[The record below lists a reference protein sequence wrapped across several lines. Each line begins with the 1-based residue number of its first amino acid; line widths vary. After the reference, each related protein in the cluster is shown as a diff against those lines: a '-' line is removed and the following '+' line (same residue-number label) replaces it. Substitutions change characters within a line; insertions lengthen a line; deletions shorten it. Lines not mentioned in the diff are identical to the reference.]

1 MALTRNEPRLRTAFQ
16 GIILGLAVL
25 CLAVSLPAQPGP
37 PPNGQA
43 PNNAGPDQNKPLNLS
58 ARVLPRGRVRLTWLS
73 PRRLSYQRILRADGD
88 GEFRVIEN
96 RLPGDLQVY
105 VDPNPGNGIRR
116 YMVEG
121 NGDLRSDPVSIT
133 VGTLTVRNLACN
145 QVRGGLRIRVTWAP
159 GDDSRRQVR
168 LDGQVVEGL
177 ENLGPNRRWA
187 TIDVPQPGPEG
198 RSYLVE
204 VVTADNPNGPAARCE
219 TTVEPINPPSIGN
232 LECSR
237 MRGDEKKVQLNWRGN
252 RTYAAYEIE
261 RNGIVVARTDE
272 TSWIDELPPLGAAL
286 RYSVAGLTSRGQHG
300 PPSFCTHEFEQPPQ
314 VGLSG
319 QVVFDDSETTPLGRG
334 AVLVFLP
341 GEDEAIARAAVDEE
355 GRFKIST
362 EELREGIE
370 PPFDLE
376 YRAPFLDHIRL
387 GLLDTFEAR
396 GNQQGPQPQRLLS
409 AFSSATA
416 AGDDIQLR
424 VPLPVIAVS
433 PERSDIR
440 RWQALH
446 DHFRDTSEGLLI
458 PMAATGGIVRG
469 SLNLISEIEN
479 VRGYFLRQFGSSPRQ
494 VDMVAYGFA
503 GLSARLYGH
512 TSSVFELRRLILLG
526 TPNHGTPRALVETR
540 SDVGA
545 RPSPGGIQAP
555 DELGYKAADE
565 QTSRFLELYNE
576 RITHSRAT
584 TLYLLAGSGGR
595 GELDDVL
602 DCTAHDGRVCLDSAL
617 GRDLDKGIFTNPK
630 RFILSSDHN
639 RLGRD
644 AESLELL
651 ASRLGLGRVLG
662 DEEEEAAGDAG
673 QGGGAGAGGSSMA
686 LGKVGQGE
694 IVPGGGRQIPFASDT
709 SGSIIIILNSE
720 DKGPLEFRLRTPSMG
735 EEEPEITGENAAEYG
750 FIYESYNDGEGTNVQ
765 FFKTGAGEF
774 GTYIGKISNPGNN
787 PAIKYTVEFYLEHAA
802 YLSSELDG
810 YDIPLGSTP
819 MLTTHLEQP
828 ELVPDGVEITQNAR
842 LFYPDGSLALIELN
856 DEGGGG
862 DVLAGD
868 GIYSSALPESTQPG
882 YYIVEIDASS
892 TDGES
897 FQRADTLQFLVRSDL
912 ATLGN
917 DYASGADNVEAQG
930 DGGGAGNGAL
940 KDNLWVQG
948 DLQANRGGDL
958 VVLGTLVDLD
968 GNTITQAG
976 SLYSLESADAGVEFQ
991 LNFDGY
997 EIFGS
1002 QADGPYRLTNVE
1014 IIDAG
1019 VGFIRADL
1027 ADDVHTT
1034 GDYAWS
1040 DFSLS
1045 GGLLFLR
1052 GDSNNDHAVDI
1063 SDSINLLAHLFVDSD
1078 TPLTCLDAAD
1088 ANADGAIDL
1097 SDAISIFSY
1106 LFLGQGGIP
1115 LPYPECGQKENLGC
1129 DYYPYCR

>member
-1 MALTRNEPRLRTAFQ
+1 MALSRNQPGLKTAFG
-16 GIILGLAVL
+16 GITLFLAVL
-25 CLAVSLPAQPGP
+25 CLAMSLPAQPGP
-37 PPNGQA
+37 PPNVQ
-43 PNNAGPDQNKPLNLS
+43 PPVNAGPDHSKPRNLN
-58 ARVLPRGRVRLTWLS
+58 ARLLPRGRVRLTWLS
-73 PRRLSYQRILRADGD
+73 PRRLSYQKILRANGD

-96 RLPGDLQVY
+96 RLPGDLQAY
-105 VDPNPGNGIRR
+105 VDPNPGNGVRR
-116 YMVEG
+116 YIVEG
-121 NGDLRSDPVSIT
+121 NGNLRSDPVSVT
-133 VGTLTVRNLACN
+133 VGALTVRNLSCN
-145 QVRGGLRIRVTWAP
+145 QVRGELRIRVTWSP
-159 GDDSRRQVR
+159 GDDGRHQVR
-168 LDGQVVEGL
+168 LDGEVVEGL
-177 ENLGPNRRWA
+177 ENLAQNRRRA
-187 TIDVPQPGPEG
+187 VINVPQPGPEG

-204 VVTADNPNGPAARCE
+204 VVAADNPDGPAARCE
-219 TTVEPINPPSIGN
+219 TTVEPINPPALRN
-232 LECSR
+232 LKCSR
-237 MRGDEKKVQLNWRGN
+237 LRGNQKRVRLNWGGN
-252 RTYAAYEIE
+252 GNYVAYEIE
-261 RNGIVVARTDE
+261 RNGIVIGRTDE
-272 TSWIDELPPLGAAL
+272 TAWIDELPPLGTEL
-286 RYSVAGLTSRGQHG
+286 RYSVAGLTSRGQRG
-300 PPSFCTHEFEQPPQ
+300 PASFCTQEFEQPPQ

-319 QVVFDDSETTPLGRG
+319 QVVFDDSESTPLGRG

-355 GRFKIST
+355 GRFRIST
-362 EELREGIE
+362 EELGEDAR

-396 GNQQGPQPQRLLS
+396 GNQQGPRPQRLLG

-416 AGDDIQLR
+416 AGDGIQLR

-433 PERSDIR
+433 PERSGIR

-458 PMAATGGIVRG
+458 PVAAAGGIVRG
-469 SLNLISEIEN
+469 SLNLIGEIEN
-479 VRGYFLRQFGSSPRQ
+479 VRGYFLRQFGRSPRQ
-494 VDMVAYGFA
+494 IDMVAYGFA

-545 RPSPGGIQAP
+545 RPSPGGILAP
-555 DELGYKAADE
+555 EELGYKAADE

-584 TLYLLAGSGGR
+584 TLYLLAGDGGR
-595 GELDDVL
+595 SELDDVL
-602 DCTAHDGRVCLDSAL
+602 DCAAHDGRVCLESAL
-617 GRDLDKGIFTNPK
+617 GRSLDKGIFTNPK
-630 RFILSSDHN
+630 RFILSSDHHS
-639 RLGRD
+639 LGRD

-651 ASRLGLGRVLG
+651 ASRLGLGRVLAA
-662 DEEEEAAGDAG
+662 EEEEAAGDAG
-673 QGGGAGAGGSSMA
+673 QGGGAGGGGSSMA

-735 EEEPEITGENAAEYG
+735 IEEQEITGENAAEFG

-765 FFKTGAGEF
+765 FFKTGAGEL

-787 PAIKYTVEFYLEHAA
+787 PAIGYTVEFYLEHAA

-819 MLTTHLEQP
+819 TLTTHIEQA
-828 ELVPDGVEITQNAR
+828 ELVPDGIEITQSAR

-856 DEGGGG
+856 DEGGGA
-862 DVLAGD
+862 DAVAGD

-882 YYIVEIDASS
+882 YYIVEVEAGSA
-892 TDGES
+892 DGET
-897 FQRADTLQFLVRSDL
+897 FERADTLQFLVRSDL

-917 DYASGADNVEAQG
+917 DYSSGADDIEVAG
-930 DGGGAGNGAL
+930 DGGGAGNGTL

-948 DLQANRGGDL
+948 GLEANRGGDL

-976 SLYSLESADAGVEFQ
+976 SLYSLESADAGIEFQ

-1002 QADGPYRLTNVE
+1002 QTDGPYRLTNVE

-1034 GDYAWS
+1034 DDYSWNE
-1040 DFSLS
+1040 FSLS

-1052 GDSNNDHAVDI
+1052 GDANNDQTVDI

-1088 ANADGAIDL
+1088 ANADGTVDL

-1115 LPYPECGQKENLGC
+1115 MPYPECGQKEDLGC